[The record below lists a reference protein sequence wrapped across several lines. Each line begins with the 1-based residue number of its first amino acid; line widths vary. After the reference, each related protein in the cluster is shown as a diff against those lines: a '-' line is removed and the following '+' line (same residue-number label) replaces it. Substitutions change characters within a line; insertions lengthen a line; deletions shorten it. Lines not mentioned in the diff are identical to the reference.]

1 MDSYPGPLKK
11 GRPTYVS
18 PSCDYD
24 AISLK
29 PTSVGGDVADATQG
43 TQPIVS
49 RCGKTRCK
57 TCKHIVEGDSFC
69 SNTTGKKYNVKSR
82 EDVLTCAT
90 KNVIYL
96 ISCKKCGIQYVG
108 ETSQAL
114 RNRMNNHRQK
124 LSQICDLFL
133 YKHFCSNGHSI
144 DDLAIMPIEEV
155 FLDEGEC
162 LSLAS

>member
-1 MDSYPGPLKK
+1 MATNNRGQSLARQTKVTNSYPGPLKK
-11 GRPTYVS
+11 GRPTCVS

-29 PTSVGGDVADATQG
+29 PTSIERDVADATQD
-43 TQPIVS
+43 TKPIVS
-49 RCGKTRCK
+49 RCGKPRCK

-69 SNTTGKKYNVKSR
+69 SNTTGRKYNIKSR
-82 EDVLTCAT
+82 EDVITCAT

-114 RNRMNNHRQK
+114 RNRMNNHRHK
-124 LSQICDLFL
+124 T
-133 YKHFCSNGHSI
+133 
-144 DDLAIMPIEEV
+144 
-155 FLDEGEC
+155 
-162 LSLAS
+162 